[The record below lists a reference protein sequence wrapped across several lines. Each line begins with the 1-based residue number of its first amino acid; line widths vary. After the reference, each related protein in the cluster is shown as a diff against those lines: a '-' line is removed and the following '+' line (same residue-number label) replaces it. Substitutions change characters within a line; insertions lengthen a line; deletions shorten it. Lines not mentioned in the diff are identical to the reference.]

1 MAKSLTVESRS
12 KAGLQPAAESF
23 NQIIRQLKNSNHV
36 FLCSHVNPDGD
47 AIASTIAMG
56 LSLSLL
62 QKETTLYN
70 ESPVPVVYRFLP
82 STKRIV
88 RHIPACPVGTAD
100 RDRKTVYDTAIV
112 FDCGDLHRVGKE
124 ASFVSSI
131 PVIINIDHHV
141 SNTRFG
147 NFQLIDSSACA
158 TVEIIYRLLKEMD
171 LPISK
176 DVATLIYTGILTD
189 TGSFHFSNTNKSAFT
204 ICKEMIDIGVDP
216 YYVARNI
223 YEALSPG
230 YIKLLHEVLG
240 SIEISKNGKLA
251 MITLTQEMLDETG
264 ARPEE
269 VNGLIN
275 YAKAI
280 NNVKIA
286 VLIHRISSM
295 KGEGQGRFRVSLRSD
310 GTVDVAAV
318 ASSFGGGGHYMAAG
332 FSVESSTIDLKN
344 RIFSLAEKV

>member
-1 MAKSLTVESRS
+1 MTS
-12 KAGLQPAAESF
+12 
-23 NQIIRQLKNSNHV
+23 QIIRHLKNSNHV
-36 FLCSHVNPDGD
+36 FLCSHINPDGD
-47 AIASTIAMG
+47 AIASVIAMG
-56 LSLSLL
+56 LLLASL

-70 ESPVPVVYRFLP
+70 ESPIPVIYRFLP
-82 STKRIV
+82 SVKRIV

-100 RDRKTVYDTAIV
+100 RDRQTVYDTAIV
-112 FDCGDLHRVGKE
+112 LDCGDLQRIGKA
-124 ASFVSSI
+124 ASFVSRI

-147 NFQLIDSSACA
+147 DFQLIDSSACA
-158 TVEIIYRLLKEMD
+158 TVEIIYRLLKEME

-176 DVATLIYTGILTD
+176 DIAILIYTGILTD
-189 TGSFHFSNTNKSAFT
+189 TGSFRFSNTNKSAFT

-216 YYVARNI
+216 YYVARNV
-223 YEALSPG
+223 YETFSLG
-230 YIKLLHEVLG
+230 YIKLLHKALG

-286 VLIHRISSM
+286 VLIHRISSI
-295 KGEGQGRFRVSLRSD
+295 KGEGQGRFHVSLRSD
-310 GTVDVAAV
+310 GSIDVAAF
-318 ASSFGGGGHYMAAG
+318 ASSFGGGGHYRAAG
-332 FSVESSTIDLKN
+332 FSIESSINDLKN
-344 RIFSLAEKV
+344 RIFNLAEKA